1 MEEHGRDHATLAV
14 VPTARYRPRPRNPA
28 VEAPTQQ
35 HPTDM
40 AIRVT
45 EAKKGMVVR
54 YENDLY
60 QITRYDHLTPGNLR
74 AIHHVYLKNLK
85 NGRQK
90 EVRMK
95 TSDTLDIVYLDSR
108 EAQYLFKDSLGYTF
122 MDNETFE
129 QFVLSAE
136 VVGESMQYITDNSNA
151 TVVFCDGEALTVQ
164 LPPIVTLEVKETED
178 AVRGDTVSAVQKPAT
193 MSTGLVVKVPAHIKV
208 GEMLKISSE
217 TGEFMGRA

>member
-1 MEEHGRDHATLAV
+1 
-14 VPTARYRPRPRNPA
+14 
-28 VEAPTQQ
+28 
-35 HPTDM
+35 M

-74 AIHHVYLKNLK
+74 AIHHLNLKNLK

-95 TSDTLDIVYLDSR
+95 TSDQLDLVFLDSR
-108 EAQYLFKDSLGYTF
+108 DAQYLFKDTLGYTF
-122 MDNETFE
+122 MDNETYD

-136 VVGESMQYITDNSNA
+136 VIGDAMQYIVENSNV
-151 TVVFCDGEALTVQ
+151 TVVFVETEALTVQ
-164 LPPIVTLEVKETED
+164 LPPAVELEVVETED
-178 AVRGDTVSAVQKPAT
+178 AARGDTVSNVQKPAT
-193 MSTGLVVKVPAHIKV
+193 LNTGLVIKVPSHIKV
-208 GEMLKISSE
+208 GEKVRVSTD